1 MVAVAQ
7 DLSRPAIQLR
17 RARNGRTSVEVTAP
31 TDEEL
36 RTLQG
41 QFESQHCCYL
51 PKLLGDDVLERVMPE
66 IERAEFKDETARVLA
81 AHSTM
86 QPNRAGALMLFL
98 VNDQR
103 LFELVR
109 KVTGCERIG
118 HFAGRVYRMAPT
130 ASVPWHD
137 DLVNYRIIAMSINL
151 SPGPFEGG
159 TLQLRSAPSGELL
172 HEAHHAEPGDAII
185 FRLAD
190 YLHHRVTRVEGSE
203 PRIAF
208 AGWFKAGS
216 NAFSR

>member
-1 MVAVAQ
+1 MATETLHATQ
-7 DLSRPAIQLR
+7 PPIQLR
-17 RARNGRTSVEVTAP
+17 SSKSRQGSTEVTVP
-31 TDEEL
+31 SEEQIAAL
-36 RTLQG
+36 RE
-41 QFESQHCCYL
+41 QFESQHCVYL
-51 PKLLGDDVLERVMPE
+51 PKLLSEEVLGRLLPD
-66 IERAEFKDETARVLA
+66 IARADFTDETNRVLA

-86 QPNRAGALMLFL
+86 QPNAAGALLLFL

-103 LFELVR
+103 LFEVVR
-109 KVTGCERIG
+109 RITDCERIG
-118 HFAGRVYRMAPT
+118 HFAGRVYRMAPS

-208 AGWFKAGS
+208 AGWFKAGA